1 MAPSTLMVET
11 AMNMY
16 AVTMVVMAGVGTGIG
31 LCRAGLCRAGLWRAW
46 MTRELAA
53 LERGR
58 PLDI

>member
-1 MAPSTLMVET
+1 
-11 AMNMY
+11 MNMY
-16 AVTMVVMAGVGTGIG
+16 AVAMVLMVGTAAGFG
-31 LCRAGLCRAGLWRAW
+31 LCRAHGWRGW

>member
-1 MAPSTLMVET
+1 MTPSTLMVET

-16 AVTMVVMAGVGTGIG
+16 AVTMVVMAGVGAGIG
-31 LCRAGLCRAGLWRAW
+31 LCRAGAWRGW

-53 LERGR
+53 LDRGR

>member
-1 MAPSTLMVET
+1 
-11 AMNMY
+11 MNMY
-16 AVTMVVMAGVGTGIG
+16 AVTMVLMMGTAAGLG
-31 LCRAGLCRAGLWRAW
+31 LCRVPAWRGW